1 MEDANN
7 SQPPKPSSGSR
18 QTSDSPRQTV
28 SLRSRPLKFEHFRVT
43 FPQEKVVQV
52 TLTRPDKL
60 NCVDKTTSREI
71 AGIWEAFDQD
81 ESLLVGVITGEGRAF
96 CTGADLHGA
105 CFVFFFPFL
114 SLWSP
119 RLGRVPPLWDK
130 RMHGCGVYVPHVLTW
145 SPHTQTEWN
154 EMNRSGVVNDMRAP
168 GLAGLPRRGGKKPI
182 IAAVNGICMGGGFEM
197 AANCDVVIAASSAV
211 FALSEVRRG
220 IVPVAGSLPRLA
232 STIGL
237 QRTMELALTGRSV
250 GASELHAWGL
260 VSRVVGGGDDDDVV
274 GAALRLAGEI
284 CANSPDAVIVGRL
297 GVRMAWETGN
307 VEEAVSALAEQ
318 WYPRLVKGAN
328 FAEGIQA
335 FAEKRPPR
343 WVGSKL

>member
-1 MEDANN
+1 MGETHNKYQ
-7 SQPPKPSSGSR
+7 SPEPSPAPHNAPGN
-18 QTSDSPRQTV
+18 PHQTV

-52 TLTRPDKL
+52 TLTRTDKL
-60 NCVDKTTSREI
+60 NCVDKATSREI
-71 AGIWEAFDQD
+71 AEIWEAFDQD

-105 CFVFFFPFL
+105 YSLFVVCFSDEARL
-114 SLWSP
+114 SLGQAW
-119 RLGRVPPLWDK
+119 
-130 RMHGCGVYVPHVLTW
+130 HGCAADVEPGQP
-145 SPHTQTEWN
+145 EWN
-154 EMNRSGVVNDMRAP
+154 EMNRSGVVNDMGAP

-197 AANCDVVIAASSAV
+197 AANCDLVIAASSAT
-211 FALSEVRRG
+211 FALSEVKRG

-237 QRTMELALTGRSV
+237 QRTMELALTGRNV
-250 GASELHAWGL
+250 GASTLHAWGL
-260 VSRVVGGGDDDDVV
+260 VSQVVDGGADDVV
-274 GAALRLAGEI
+274 AAALRLAGEI
-284 CANSPDAVIVGRL
+284 CSNSPDAVIVGRL
-297 GVRMAWETGN
+297 GIRMAWETGN
-307 VEEAVSALAEQ
+307 VEEAVTALAEQ

>member
-1 MEDANN
+1 MEDTYKY
-7 SQPPKPSSGSR
+7 Q
-18 QTSDSPRQTV
+18 SPRPSPGPHDASDKPRKTV

-52 TLTRPDKL
+52 TLDRQDKL
-60 NCVDKTTSREI
+60 NCVDKATSREI
-71 AGIWEAFDQD
+71 AEIWEAFDQD

-105 CFVFFFPFL
+105 YSVCL
-114 SLWSP
+114 SLP
-119 RLGRVPPLWDK
+119 VPLSDERRPSGTSAHAC
-130 RMHGCGVYVPHVLTW
+130 MICVLTW
-145 SPHTQTEWN
+145 SPPGETEWN
-154 EMNRSGVVNDMRAP
+154 EMNRSGVVNDMGAP

-197 AANCDVVIAASSAV
+197 AANCDLVIAASSAV

-250 GASELHAWGL
+250 GAALLHAWGL
-260 VSRVVGGGDDDDVV
+260 VSQVVEGDDVV

-284 CANSPDAVIVGRL
+284 CSNSPDAVIVGRL
-297 GVRMAWETGN
+297 GIRMAWETGN
-307 VEEAVSALAEQ
+307 VEEAVTELAEH
-318 WYPRLVKGAN
+318 WYPRLVQGAN

-335 FAEKRPPR
+335 FAEKRPPK